1 MSRDLSEVLNLPQN
15 AKDIKTCV
23 VNLVPLS
30 LVSLETCVIN
40 CFNQQRSL
48 IMSLNCLRRE
58 INLVNVI
65 SLISFF
71 MVPPEYRV
79 KPRVEKPRLL
89 KPE

>member
-1 MSRDLSEVLNLPQN
+1 MSRDPSEVLNLPQN
-15 AKDIKTCV
+15 VKDVKTCA

-40 CFNQQRSL
+40 YFNQQRSL

-58 INLVNVI
+58 INLVNLI

-79 KPRVEKPRLL
+79 QPRAVKPRLV
-89 KPE
+89 KAE

>member
-1 MSRDLSEVLNLPQN
+1 MSRDPSEVPNLPGN
-15 AKDIKTCV
+15 VKEVKTCV

-30 LVSLETCVIN
+30 LVSLDTCVIN
-40 CFNQQRSL
+40 YFNQQRSL

-58 INLVNVI
+58 INLVNLI
-65 SLISFF
+65 SLSFF

-79 KPRVEKPRLL
+79 KPRVVKPRLV

>member
-15 AKDIKTCV
+15 VKDIKTCV

-30 LVSLETCVIN
+30 LVSLEMCVIN
-40 CFNQQRSL
+40 YFNQQRSL

-58 INLVNVI
+58 INLVNLI
-65 SLISFF
+65 NSISFF
-71 MVPPEYRV
+71 MVPPKYHV
-79 KPRVEKPRLL
+79 KPRLVKPRLV